1 MFILRRTKED
11 VKEDL
16 KIDLPPVHINIES
29 IPFASVE
36 EQTMYLDVYND
47 IRKQMKIMQR
57 NEIKNTIQA
66 LELLLRIRQV
76 CCNPQ
81 CYLDGFAKKNE
92 ESPEKWTHGCT
103 KVNDIVSKIQISL
116 HEKSLIFCHF
126 IKEMDEY
133 KLALKNAGIESYKLD
148 GSMTVDERA
157 LVVEK
162 FSKND
167 IQVLIIQIQTG
178 AVGFNLQCANNVYIT
193 SPLWNPALQHQVI
206 GRAHRNGQT
215 KPVNVYIYAM
225 KSQKEDETYIEQY
238 ILRMQQRKR
247 EMMSDVLND
256 PRIKESGES
265 IMKDTKIASDITFQD
280 VFKMFQKKI
289 T

>member
-1 MFILRRTKED
+1 
-11 VKEDL
+11 
-16 KIDLPPVHINIES
+16 
-29 IPFASVE
+29 
-36 EQTMYLDVYND
+36 
-47 IRKQMKIMQR
+47 
-57 NEIKNTIQA
+57 
-66 LELLLRIRQV
+66 
-76 CCNPQ
+76 
-81 CYLDGFAKKNE
+81 LDGFAKKKD
-92 ESPEKWTHGCT
+92 EKAETWIFGCT
-103 KVNDIVSKIQISL
+103 KINHIVNKIKDSL

-126 IKEMDEY
+126 IKEMNEY
-133 KLALKNAGIESYKLD
+133 QLALKNKGIDSYKLD
-148 GSMTVDERA
+148 GSMTVDERS
-157 LVVEK
+157 LIVEK
-162 FSKND
+162 FGKNGV
-167 IQVLIIQIQTG
+167 QVLIIQIQTG
-178 AVGFNLQCANNVYIT
+178 AVGLNLQCANNVYIT

-225 KSQKEDETYIEQY
+225 KSQKEEETYIEQY

-265 IMKDTKIASDITFQD
+265 IMKDTKIASHVTFQD